1 MNMKKIITFLTS
13 SLLILTLITGCS
25 SDTNSTTNT
34 GEDSVSIVTTST
46 MITDLAKVLTTGNDK
61 MKVTGIMGAGI
72 DPHLY
77 KPTAGD
83 AELMQNAD
91 LIVYNGL
98 HFEGQMG
105 ELFKQMKDQGI
116 PTVSLADK
124 MENFPGVTFIE
135 TTEFGGNYDPH
146 MWFDINIWKSAT
158 IVMKDALVE
167 LDPDNKSLYEDNTEK
182 YLQELDDL
190 ASYVNKKINELPLES
205 RVLITAH
212 DAFNYFGR
220 MYDFDVRGVQGI
232 STESEAGTKDIKE
245 LASFIVERKIGAIFV
260 ENSVPK
266 KNIEALQA
274 AVKAQGFNVNIGGE
288 LLSDSLSEP
297 NSEADTYITMV
308 RYNVDTIVKAIQSN

>member
-1 MNMKKIITFLTS
+1 MNKKIVLLLTL
-13 SLLILTLITGCS
+13 SLLVFALISGCS
-25 SDTNSTTNT
+25 QDISTSNNESQTKKVT
-34 GEDSVSIVTTST
+34 TTST
-46 MITDLAKVLTTGNDK
+46 MITDLAKVIANGNDNI
-61 MKVTGIMGAGI
+61 VITGIMGPGI

-83 AELMQNAD
+83 AEIMQKSD

-105 ELFKQMKDQGI
+105 ELFKQMKSRDI
-116 PTVSLADK
+116 PTVSLADSMK
-124 MENFPGVTFIE
+124 DFEGISFIE
-135 TTEFGGNYDPH
+135 TVEFGGNYDPH
-146 MWFDINIWKSAT
+146 MWFDIHIWKSAT
-158 IVMKDALVE
+158 KVMKDAFIE
-167 LDPDNKSLYEDNTEK
+167 LDPDNKSLYEANAEA
-182 YLQELDDL
+182 YLKELDTL
-190 ASYVNKKINELPLES
+190 ASYVESKIEELPIES

-245 LASFIVERKIGAIFV
+245 LADFIVEHKIGAMFV
-260 ENSVPK
+260 ETSVPK

-274 AVKAQGFNVNIGGE
+274 AVKAQGFDVKIGGE

-297 NSEADTYITMV
+297 DTEADTYLKMV
-308 RYNVDTIVKAIQSN
+308 RYNVDTIVNAIKSN